1 MKNRLKLITSVVL
14 LFIATLVQAQY
25 LKQNNFYD
33 LALSTNGSQH
43 TGALAWNHLHGIGK
57 NKKFNIGYGLRFT
70 GNFGKD
76 ADYITAPAKLTTGNG
91 GPLVLFQETKEEN
104 LDTLRFSS
112 YNTNSLNLTIHL
124 NYQFTKKVEV
134 EFNID
139 AVGFSFGSHEEADY
153 TSSKR
158 LQSPNKGTKQHA
170 KPTTLNALLTSDNDW
185 GSLNSEILLK
195 YWFKPKWAIKV
206 GGTFVFSEYT
216 TDNDLFLDNNRFRNK
231 AFLGMIGVSYSPYR
245 SN

>member
-1 MKNRLKLITSVVL
+1 MNNKLQSIIGIAFLST
-14 LFIATLVQAQY
+14 ATLSQAQY
-25 LKQNNFYD
+25 LKQQNYYD
-33 LALSTNGSQH
+33 LTLSTNGTQH
-43 TGALAWNHLHGIGK
+43 TGALEWNHLHGIGK
-57 NKKFNIGYGLRFT
+57 NKKFNVGYGIRFT

-76 ADYITAPAKLTTGNG
+76 ADYITAPAKITTGNA
-91 GPLVLFQETKEEN
+91 GPFVIFQETKVEN

-124 NYQFTKKVEV
+124 NYQFTKKLEV

-158 LQSPNKGTKQHA
+158 LQSPNKSTKQHA
-170 KPTTLNALLTSDNDW
+170 KPTVLNALLTSDNDW
-185 GSLNSEILLK
+185 GSLNSELLVK
-195 YWFKPKWAIKV
+195 YWFKPKWAIKA

-216 TDNDLFLDNNRFRNK
+216 TENDLFLDNNRFRNK
-231 AFLGMIGVSYSPYR
+231 ALLGMIGISYSPFR
-245 SN
+245 GN